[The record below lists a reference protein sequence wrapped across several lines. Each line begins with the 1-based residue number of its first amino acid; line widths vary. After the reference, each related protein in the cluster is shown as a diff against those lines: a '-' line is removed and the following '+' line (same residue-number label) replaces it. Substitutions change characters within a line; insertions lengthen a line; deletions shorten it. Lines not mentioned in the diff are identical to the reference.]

1 MAKKELKVEAMA
13 KKELKVDVRLAEG
26 DMRRL
31 DVICEAHERGRCE
44 MIRELIRSEYDR
56 CIE

>member
-1 MAKKELKVEAMA
+1 MA